1 MKTRKIVLIISLVL
15 ILIGSM
21 LGYGIQTDYGNVDI
35 KEVQFTGTFGNTIHG
50 YLYIPK
56 GVTKDKPAPAVINCH
71 GYINTKEVQT
81 GFSIEFARRG
91 YIVLSID
98 MPGHGYS
105 DAVPP
110 GASGFDGFFS
120 GTTEAFKYLSGL
132 DIVDKSKIA
141 LEGHSMGGW
150 NAAQAAQTF
159 GEKINTVVL
168 VDSAS
173 GTFGPA
179 LFDENSPFNHAVTF
193 GDSDEMVLM
202 FWEVPNA
209 REINKS
215 PKLKK
220 SIGVTE
226 DIEYGKIYGSFEN
239 KTARAVFQ
247 TPDTHAGAHM
257 SREAIGAAVGF
268 VQDAMP
274 AGSVIPSTDQ
284 VWPMHEFAKLL
295 NLIGIGLFI
304 IFLGGVLLDTKYFGT
319 LVQEGPQTLNIRGG
333 KAIWAV
339 LALIT
344 TAFPAL
350 IYFKYKGP
358 TFLDASFLPGSAL
371 APQGITTAIAR
382 WSVINGVMFLVLFLV
397 WHFAFGKKEGGTL
410 VTYGIS
416 TSSEKK
422 EFSWNYIGKTA
433 LLAGIILGCTQLIA
447 ALVGHIFKIDFRFW
461 VIGFKALDFAHIKMG
476 LVYFWP
482 FFFFF
487 LIGALAAQT
496 YLRTKKLEGKYAVV
510 IPYLAAIL
518 VNGLGMFVLV
528 LMQYVPAITTG
539 IAGFP
544 NFTLEAIVGF
554 QFIVT
559 LPFAGIIATYFSKKT
574 SNIYLPAFINAGFIT
589 MYVVIGQAI
598 HYFPK

>member
-15 ILIGSM
+15 ILMGSI
-21 LGYGIQTDYGNVDI
+21 LGYAIQTDYGKIDI
-35 KEVQFTGTFGNTIHG
+35 KEVQFTGTYGNAIHG

-56 GVTKDKPAPAVINCH
+56 GVSKDKPAPAVVNVH

-81 GFSIEFARRG
+81 GFSIEYARRG
-91 YIVLSID
+91 YIVLAID

-105 DAVPP
+105 DGVPG
-110 GASGFDGFFS
+110 GATGFEGFFS
-120 GTTEAFKYLSGL
+120 GGPEAFKYLSGL

-150 NAAQAAQTF
+150 NVSQAAQTY
-159 GEKINTVVL
+159 KDKVNTVVV

-173 GTFGPA
+173 GTFGLE
-179 LFDENSPFNHAVTF
+179 LFSEKSPFNHAVVF
-193 GDSDEMVLM
+193 GNADEQVALM
-202 FWEVPNA
+202 WEVPNA
-209 REINKS
+209 QEVNKA

-220 SIGVTE
+220 SFGITE

-239 KTARAVFQ
+239 KTAKAVFL

-274 AGSVIPSTDQ
+274 ASNVIPSTNQ
-284 VWPMHEFAKLL
+284 VWPIHEFAKLL
-295 NLIGIGLFI
+295 NLIGISLFI

-319 LVQEGPQTLNIRGG
+319 LVQEGSQTLSIKGG
-333 KAIWAV
+333 KAVWLV

-350 IYFKYKGP
+350 IYYKYKGT
-358 TFLDASFLPGSAL
+358 TFLEASFLPGSGL
-371 APQGITTAIAR
+371 LPQGITTCIAT
-382 WSVINGVMFLVLFLV
+382 WAVINGIMFLILFLV
-397 WHFAFGKKEGGTL
+397 WHYAFGKKAGGS
-410 VTYGIS
+410 VAVYGLS
-416 TSSEKK
+416 TSSDKN
-422 EFSWNYIGKTA
+422 EFSWKYIGKT
-433 LLAGIILGCTQLIA
+433 LLLTGTILGSVQLVA

-461 VIGFKALDFAHIKMG
+461 VIGFKALDFAHIKIA

-496 YLRTKKLEGKYAVV
+496 YLRTKQLEGKYAVV
-510 IPYLAAIL
+510 VPYLASIL
-518 VNGLGMFVLV
+518 VNGLGMLVLV
-528 LMQYVPAITTG
+528 LMHYIPAVINGTP
-539 IAGFP
+539 GFP
-544 NFTLEAIVGF
+544 NYNLEAVVGF

-574 SNIYLPAFINAGFIT
+574 SNIYLPALINAGFIT